1 MEDAYKQ
8 KFKSLSILI
17 LSLIL
22 IGVLGFIDYVTAPY
36 ISFQIFYLIPIAL
49 VIWFV
54 DTRMAILPFVQSII
68 LWFLD
73 DIMGSRSYIHP
84 FIPYWNLF
92 AKIIFFAIFIYII
105 SYLKLILDREKMLA
119 RIDYL
124 TEIANKRYFYE
135 SAAKEIN
142 RANRYKY
149 PFTVAYL
156 DLDDFKRVNDLFGHG
171 AGDNL
176 LRLTAQALKNSVR
189 VADTVARIG
198 GDEFAILLPETD
210 YESAQNVIQRV
221 QREISSI
228 MDKNSLPA
236 TLSIGMITC
245 ANPPC
250 TLESLVME
258 ADNLMYLAKR
268 EGKNKIR
275 HEIYGKGLAKI

>member
-1 MEDAYKQ
+1 
-8 KFKSLSILI
+8 
-17 LSLIL
+17 
-22 IGVLGFIDYVTAPY
+22 
-36 ISFQIFYLIPIAL
+36 
-49 VIWFV
+49 
-54 DTRMAILPFVQSII
+54 MAILPFVQSII

-245 ANPPC
+245 ANPHC

>member
-1 MEDAYKQ
+1 
-8 KFKSLSILI
+8 
-17 LSLIL
+17 
-22 IGVLGFIDYVTAPY
+22 
-36 ISFQIFYLIPIAL
+36 
-49 VIWFV
+49 
-54 DTRMAILPFVQSII
+54 
-68 LWFLD
+68 
-73 DIMGSRSYIHP
+73 
-84 FIPYWNLF
+84 
-92 AKIIFFAIFIYII
+92 
-105 SYLKLILDREKMLA
+105 
-119 RIDYL
+119 
-124 TEIANKRYFYE
+124 
-135 SAAKEIN
+135 
-142 RANRYKY
+142 
-149 PFTVAYL
+149 VAYL